1 MAIEEF
7 NGNKLMKI
15 RKEKGFTQTSLAKKI
30 NSCYTTI
37 AKLER
42 GEYTPSEKYF
52 QKLCDALGVEP
63 SALMDPDEEL
73 LEEVEKITR
82 VFEQFRK
89 MAF

>member
-1 MAIEEF
+1 MAVEEF
-7 NGNKLMKI
+7 SADKLAKL

-42 GEYTPSEKYF
+42 GEYCPSEKYF
-52 QKLCDALGVEP
+52 DSLCNALGVEP
-63 SALMDPDEEL
+63 SALIGPDERL
-73 LEEVEKITR
+73 LEEVEEITYI
-82 VFEQFRK
+82 FERFRK